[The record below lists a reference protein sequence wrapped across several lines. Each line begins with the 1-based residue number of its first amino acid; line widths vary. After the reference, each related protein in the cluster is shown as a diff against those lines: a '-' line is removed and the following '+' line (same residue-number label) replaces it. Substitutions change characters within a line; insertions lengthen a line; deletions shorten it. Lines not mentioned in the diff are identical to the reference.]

1 MKIFKIT
8 LLCVVFAVFNQWLDF
23 YIDSR
28 NIYYSFYMTMY
39 MFVSPAFIL
48 RGTIF
53 SIVRTY
59 PCDWILDLTLM
70 IALWYHPIK
79 LINKYLKIV

>member
-1 MKIFKIT
+1 
-8 LLCVVFAVFNQWLDF
+8 
-23 YIDSR
+23 
-28 NIYYSFYMTMY
+28 MTMY